1 MLNAGAG
8 DIDVMQ
14 VDIIWPGLLGDH
26 FVDVKPHDDQAV
38 LDAMFPTVVRSQ
50 FRVGR
55 IVAMPWFTDAPLLF
69 YRADLLEKYG
79 LDVPA
84 TCEDL
89 TEAAK
94 TIQDGERAAGNERFW
109 GYVWQ
114 GSAYEGLTC
123 DALEWIHSYG
133 GGTIVEPDGSIA
145 VADPRAVRALELAAS
160 WVGTISPPAVPRFK
174 EEEARGR
181 KGRGAWRARG

>member
-26 FVDVKPHDDQAV
+26 FVDLKPHVAQAV

-50 FRVGR
+50 FHDGR
-55 IVAMPWFTDAPLLF
+55 LVAMPWFTDAPLVF

-79 LDVPA
+79 LDVTA
-84 TCEDL
+84 TWAAL

-94 TIQDGERAAGNERFW
+94 TIQHGER
-109 GYVWQ
+109 
-114 GSAYEGLTC
+114 
-123 DALEWIHSYG
+123 
-133 GGTIVEPDGSIA
+133 P
-145 VADPRAVRALELAAS
+145 
-160 WVGTISPPAVPRFK
+160 
-174 EEEARGR
+174 
-181 KGRGAWRARG
+181 